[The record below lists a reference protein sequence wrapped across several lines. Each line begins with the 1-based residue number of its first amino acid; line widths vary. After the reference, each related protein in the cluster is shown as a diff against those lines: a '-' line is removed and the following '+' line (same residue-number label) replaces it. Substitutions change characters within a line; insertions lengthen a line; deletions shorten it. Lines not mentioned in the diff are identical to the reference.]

1 MPRLRQSERERAIG
15 MLAAGMT
22 QVQVA
27 NHFNVSKMTIAR
39 LRLVLEIL
47 AQQIIAPIS
56 GIDL

>member
-27 NHFNVSKMTIAR
+27 NHFNVSRMTFAR
-39 LRLVLEIL
+39 LKTRLRNTSTTNDR
-47 AQQIIAPIS
+47 P
-56 GIDL
+56 